1 MLIMK
6 FREEIHVMTSFNKYI
21 HDQSALS
28 QMNIMCTYHTIFKFL
43 NVSKHMSH
51 PVDVLLATVV
61 DGVTST
67 PEVVAVDEARSTK
80 LWRLLNKM
88 GELGLCSGLLLVLLT
103 LELELSLDGEGAVG
117 PIALKVGGS
126 NGILPAKK
134 VDKNL
139 D

>member
-1 MLIMK
+1 
-6 FREEIHVMTSFNKYI
+6 
-21 HDQSALS
+21 
-28 QMNIMCTYHTIFKFL
+28 
-43 NVSKHMSH
+43 MSH

-61 DGVTST
+61 DGATST
-67 PEVVAVDEARSTK
+67 PEVVVVVAVDEARSTK

-134 VDKNL
+134 IFIQLFQTPLTLRSSNFQNVKL
-139 D
+139 TLVFVEI

>member
-1 MLIMK
+1 
-6 FREEIHVMTSFNKYI
+6 
-21 HDQSALS
+21 
-28 QMNIMCTYHTIFKFL
+28 
-43 NVSKHMSH
+43 MSH

-61 DGVTST
+61 DGATST
-67 PEVVAVDEARSTK
+67 PEVVVVVAVDEARSTK

-134 VDKNL
+134 VDKDFYSIISNTL
-139 D
+139 YSKNHI